1 MWGARMAIDVS
12 VISKLTDAV
21 EALRGFVTKAAGAD
35 EKDEAAPRGTVPENS
50 AAVQMARNA
59 RQSYQKTARWMLAA
73 FAAVGVLIF
82 GSLPFAA
89 IADVEL
95 RWPSSLWLVG
105 GLVLAVAGIV
115 SAVVAVSMV
124 SEPEDASLGEL
135 DSDLRAVQK
144 VDDKGFVFV
153 KGKPVIT
160 VNKLRVWWNPRI
172 AARIELANILHGP
185 ESSAHLGPNLE
196 SADRQASVTNLIKR
210 LGELESGH
218 AKLAPTVA
226 NLTVSVTSYEKRI
239 EDLST
244 LLTELRARRADEPS
258 VDKEIGT
265 TSAMYT
271 AVATK
276 LDSDRAALTTKQKE
290 LAEIDDQLNMYQD
303 HRSLVLAESGVMQLR
318 GRFRL
323 ARRILAI
330 AAVLTLFGGTG
341 YALALPSA
349 TASKGE
355 TPSAP
360 TPTPT
365 PAPAPA
371 YAPGLA
377 AAVVIHEG
385 TRAAAELPREC
396 VDRQLTAVWVGDTR
410 VPPTVGPFTVLI
422 TDTACVGEVHAAR
435 GEGTFSL
442 VR

>member
-1 MWGARMAIDVS
+1 MAIDVS
-12 VISKLTDAV
+12 AVSKLTDAV
-21 EALRGFVTKAAGAD
+21 EALRGFVTKAAGGE
-35 EKDEAAPRGTVPENS
+35 EKEDAPRGAVPENS
-50 AAVQMARNA
+50 SAAQMARHA

-95 RWPSSLWLVG
+95 RWPSAVWLVG

-135 DSDLRAVQK
+135 DADLRAIQK
-144 VDDKGFVFV
+144 TDDKGYMFV

-160 VNKLRVWWNPRI
+160 VSKLRAWWNPRL
-172 AARIELANILHGP
+172 ACRIELANILHGP
-185 ESSAHLGPNLE
+185 ESSAHLGPNLAGE
-196 SADRQASVTNLIKR
+196 ERQASVTNLIKR
-210 LGELESGH
+210 LGELEAEH
-218 AKLAPTVA
+218 ANLAPTVA
-226 NLTVSVTSYEKRI
+226 NLSVSVASYEKRVD
-239 EDLST
+239 DLT
-244 LLTELRARRADEPS
+244 ALLTELRARRAEDPA

-271 AVATK
+271 AAATK
-276 LDSDRAALTTKQKE
+276 LDSERAALTTKQKE
-290 LAEIDDQLNMYQD
+290 LAEIDDRLKLYQD
-303 HRSLVLAESGVMQLR
+303 HRALVLAESGVMQLR

-341 YALALPSA
+341 YALALPGA
-349 TASKGE
+349 TASKDE
-355 TPSAP
+355 TPAA
-360 TPTPT
+360 
-365 PAPAPA
+365 PAPAPRPEP
-371 YAPGLA
+371 APAFATGLA
-377 AAVVIHEG
+377 ATVTIHEG
-385 TRAAAELPREC
+385 TRAAAELPRGC
-396 VDRQLTAVWVGDTR
+396 VDRPLTAVWVGDSR
-410 VPPTVGPFTVLI
+410 VPPAAGPFTVLI
-422 TDTACVGEVHAAR
+422 TDAACTGEVRVAR

>member
-1 MWGARMAIDVS
+1 MAIDLS
-12 VISKLTDAV
+12 MISKLTDAV
-21 EALRGFVTKAAGAD
+21 EALKNFVAKAAGAD
-35 EKDEAAPRGTVPENS
+35 EKEEAAPRSAVPENS

-73 FAAVGVLIF
+73 FAAVGALIF

-95 RWPSSLWLVG
+95 RWPSGLWLVG

-115 SAVVAVSMV
+115 SAVIAVSMV

-160 VNKLRVWWNPRI
+160 VNKLRAWWNPRI
-172 AARIELANILHGP
+172 ACRIELAHILHGP

-196 SADRQASVTNLIKR
+196 SEDRQATVTNLIKR
-210 LGELESGH
+210 LGDLESQH
-218 AKLAPTVA
+218 AKLAPVVA

-239 EDLST
+239 EDLAK
-244 LLTELRARRADEPS
+244 LLTELRARRADDAS
-258 VDKEIGT
+258 VEKEIGT

-271 AVATK
+271 AAATK
-276 LDSDRAALTTKQKE
+276 LDSERAALTTKQKE
-290 LAEIDDQLNMYQD
+290 LAEIDDQLSMYQD
-303 HRSLVLAESGVMQLR
+303 HRSLVLAESGIMQLR

-323 ARRILAI
+323 ARRVLAI

-349 TASKGE
+349 TSSTE
-355 TPSAP
+355 DAP
-360 TPTPT
+360 AAPAPKPT
-365 PAPAPA
+365 PAPTPPA
-371 YAPGLA
+371 YSAGLPA
-377 AAVVIHEG
+377 SVTIHEG
-385 TRAAAELPREC
+385 TRAATELPREC
-396 VDRQLTAVWVGDTR
+396 VDRQLAAIWVGDTR

-422 TDTACVGEVHAAR
+422 TDAACVGEVRVGR

-442 VR
+442 AR

>member
-1 MWGARMAIDVS
+1 MAIDLS
-12 VISKLTDAV
+12 VVGKLTDAV
-21 EALRGFVTKAAGAD
+21 EALRGFVAKAAGD
-35 EKDEAAPRGTVPENS
+35 EKEAAAPRGAVPENS

-115 SAVVAVSMV
+115 SAVIAVSMV

-135 DSDLRAVQK
+135 DADLRAIQK
-144 VDDKGFVFV
+144 TDDKGFVFV
-153 KGKPVIT
+153 KGKPAIKVS
-160 VNKLRVWWNPRI
+160 KLRAWWNPRI
-172 AARIELANILHGP
+172 ACRIELAHILHGP

-196 SADRQASVTNLIKR
+196 TEDRQASVTNLIKR
-210 LGELESGH
+210 LGDLESSH
-218 AKLAPTVA
+218 AKLAPVVA
-226 NLTVSVTSYEKRI
+226 NLTVSVTAYEKRI
-239 EDLST
+239 EDLAK
-244 LLTELRARRADEPS
+244 LLVELRARRADDPS
-258 VDKEIGT
+258 VEKEIGT
-265 TSAMYT
+265 TSSMYT
-271 AVATK
+271 AAATK
-276 LDSDRAALTTKQKE
+276 LDSERAALTTKQKE
-290 LAEIDDQLNMYQD
+290 LAEIDNQLTMYQD

-349 TASKGE
+349 TASKPA
-355 TPSAP
+355 TPAAP
-360 TPTPT
+360 K
-365 PAPAPA
+365 PAPAPTPPA
-371 YAPGLA
+371 YAAGLPA
-377 AAVVIHEG
+377 TVTIHEG

-396 VDRQLTAVWVGDTR
+396 VDRQLNAIWVGDTR

-422 TDTACVGEVHAAR
+422 TDTTCVGEVHVAR

>member
-1 MWGARMAIDVS
+1 MAIDVS

-21 EALRGFVTKAAGAD
+21 DALKGFVAKAAGPE
-35 EKDEAAPRGTVPENS
+35 EKDEAPRGAVPQNS
-50 AAVQMARNA
+50 AAVQMARHA

-95 RWPSSLWLVG
+95 RLPGGVWLVG

-135 DSDLRAVQK
+135 DSDLRTIQK
-144 VDDKGFVFV
+144 TDDKGYVFV

-160 VNKLRVWWNPRI
+160 VNKLRAWWNPRI
-172 AARIELANILHGP
+172 ACRIELAQILHGP
-185 ESSAHLGPNLE
+185 ESSAHLGPNLADE
-196 SADRQASVTNLIKR
+196 DRQASVTNLIKR
-210 LGELESGH
+210 LGELESRH
-218 AKLAPTVA
+218 AKLAPVVA

-239 EDLST
+239 EDLT
-244 LLTELRARRADEPS
+244 KLLAELRARRAEDPS

-265 TSAMYT
+265 TAAMHT
-271 AVATK
+271 AAATK
-276 LDSDRAALTTKQKE
+276 LDSERAALTTKQKE
-290 LAEIDDQLNMYQD
+290 LAEVDDQLKLYQD
-303 HRSLVLAESGVMQLR
+303 HRDLVLAESGVMQLR

-341 YALALPSA
+341 YALALPGA
-349 TASKGE
+349 TPSKNE
-355 TPSAP
+355 TPAA
-360 TPTPT
+360 
-365 PAPAPA
+365 PAPAPEPDPA
-371 YAPGLA
+371 FAAGLPA
-377 AAVVIHEG
+377 TVTIHAG

-396 VDRQLTAVWVGDTR
+396 VDRELTAVWVGDTR

-422 TDTACVGEVHAAR
+422 TDTACVGEVRVAR

>member
-1 MWGARMAIDVS
+1 MAIDVS

-21 EALRGFVTKAAGAD
+21 EALKGFVVKAAGPE
-35 EKDEAAPRGTVPENS
+35 EKDEAPRGAVPQNS

-89 IADVEL
+89 VADVEL
-95 RWPSSLWLVG
+95 RLPGAVWLVG

-115 SAVVAVSMV
+115 SAVIAVSMV

-135 DSDLRAVQK
+135 DSDLRTIQK
-144 VDDKGFVFV
+144 TDDKGFVFV

-160 VNKLRVWWNPRI
+160 VNKLRAWWNPRI
-172 AARIELANILHGP
+172 ACRIELAQILHGP
-185 ESSAHLGPNLE
+185 ESSAHLGPNLADE
-196 SADRQASVTNLIKR
+196 DRQASVTNLIKR
-210 LGELESGH
+210 LGELESRH
-218 AKLAPTVA
+218 AKLAPVVA

-239 EDLST
+239 EDLT
-244 LLTELRARRADEPS
+244 KLLAELRARRAEDPS

-265 TSAMYT
+265 TAAMHT
-271 AVATK
+271 AAATK
-276 LDSDRAALTTKQKE
+276 LDSERAALTTKQKE
-290 LAEIDDQLNMYQD
+290 LAEVDDQLRLYQD
-303 HRSLVLAESGVMQLR
+303 HRNLVLAESGVMQLR

-341 YALALPSA
+341 YALALPGA
-349 TASKGE
+349 TSSKDE
-355 TPSAP
+355 TPAA
-360 TPTPT
+360 
-365 PAPAPA
+365 PAPAPEPTPA
-371 YAPGLA
+371 FAAGLP
-377 AAVVIHEG
+377 AAVTIHAG

-396 VDRQLTAVWVGDTR
+396 LDRELTAVWVGDTR

-422 TDTACVGEVHAAR
+422 TDTACVGEVRVAR

>member
-1 MWGARMAIDVS
+1 MAIDVS
-12 VISKLTDAV
+12 MISKLTDAV
-21 EALRGFVTKAAGAD
+21 EALKNFVAKTAGAD
-35 EKDEAAPRGTVPENS
+35 EKAEAAPRGAVPENS

-95 RWPSSLWLVG
+95 RWPSGLWLVG

-135 DSDLRAVQK
+135 DSDLRSVQK
-144 VDDKGFVFV
+144 TDDKGFVFV

-160 VNKLRVWWNPRI
+160 TNKIRAWWNPRI
-172 AARIELANILHGP
+172 ACRIELAHILHGP
-185 ESSAHLGPNLE
+185 ESSAHLGPNL
-196 SADRQASVTNLIKR
+196 ATDGRQASITSLIKR
-210 LGELESGH
+210 LGDLESEH
-218 AKLAPTVA
+218 AKLAPVVA

-239 EDLST
+239 SDLAT
-244 LLTELRARRADEPS
+244 LLTELRARRADDPS
-258 VDKEIGT
+258 VEKEIGT

-271 AVATK
+271 AAATK
-276 LDSDRAALTTKQKE
+276 LDSERAALTTRQKE
-290 LAEIDDQLNMYQD
+290 LAEIDDQMHMYQD

-323 ARRILAI
+323 ARRVLAI

-349 TASKGE
+349 TSSDEE
-355 TPSAP
+355 TPAASAPTPAP
-360 TPTPT
+360 TPTP
-365 PAPAPA
+365 PA
-371 YAPGLA
+371 YAPGLPA
-377 AAVVIHEG
+377 NVTIHEG

-396 VDRQLTAVWVGDTR
+396 VDRQLAAIWVGDTR

-422 TDTACVGEVHAAR
+422 TDTACVGEVR
-435 GEGTFSL
+435 VGKGEGTFSL